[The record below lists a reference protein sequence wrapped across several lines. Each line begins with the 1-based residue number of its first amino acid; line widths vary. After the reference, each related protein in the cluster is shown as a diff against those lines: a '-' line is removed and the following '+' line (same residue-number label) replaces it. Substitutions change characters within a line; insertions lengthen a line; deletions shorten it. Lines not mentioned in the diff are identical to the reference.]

1 MAFECTLME
10 DPVVASDGHTYD
22 RKDIQNWFKTHDISP
37 HTNEPF
43 EDKVLRPNIAIRKLV
58 IAWREKHG
66 LPIPS
71 FAAPTKHLGAGGGGI
86 AAPQILKP
94 VALCAL
100 SKQPLMVFCM
110 TCDKAICV
118 SCALD
123 PARCKSHDTRRLSS
137 IISCVRDA
145 HIAWLQLCAGRPQ
158 QLQAEFDR
166 VDAAAEAAIES
177 LTREVRQEQSELTA
191 ELQRACVGELEGK
204 LQEQAQLLADVQI
217 AAASPEAAIAGSE
230 ACRCLRAAVTRG
242 PQAPDA
248 GCGGG
253 RFESVACSGFGA
265 GLPRGSRLGRIIVVR
280 SQPPA
285 QTLALADDFQSSSL
299 RSDVWAV
306 VLQAGSYAASFQVGG
321 GKLVFRRR
329 AIIRT
334 AARLRASSTCPIT
347 ITGSITI
354 EHSADFFQFFTR
366 SNAVPSNPWSEVTD
380 GIRFFIGNGSWSPDE
395 GNTSLFISAKGGGC
409 AQSASLSAST
419 WQPRV
424 GATYNYRIVDAGSRA
439 QIYIDNS
446 LLLTHSN
453 LDASFAPGGYVS
465 MYNRDTEHSQTS
477 LGAIA
482 ISGRLWVDEL

>member
-1 MAFECTLME
+1 MAFECTLMD

-22 RKDIQNWFKTHDISP
+22 RKDIQDWFKTHDISP

-71 FAAPTKHLGAGGGGI
+71 FAAPAKPLG

-94 VALCAL
+94 FAMCAL

-110 TCDKAICV
+110 TCDKSICV
-118 SCALD
+118 SCAID
-123 PARCKSHDTRRLSS
+123 PARCKSHDTQQLSS

-145 HIAWLQLCAGRPQ
+145 HASWLQLFAARPQ
-158 QLQAEFDR
+158 QLQAQIQR
-166 VDAAAEAAIES
+166 VDAAADAAIES
-177 LTREVRQEQSELTA
+177 FTLEVRQEQAQLKA
-191 ELQRACVGELEGK
+191 ELQRACVGDLEVT
-204 LQEQAQLLADVQI
+204 LQEQAQLLADVEI
-217 AAASPEAAIAGSE
+217 AAASPEAAVAGSE

-242 PQAPDA
+242 SQAPDA

-253 RFESVACSGFGA
+253 RFESVECIGVGAC
-265 GLPRGSRLGRIIVVR
+265 LPPGGRLGRIIVER
-280 SQPPA
+280 CQPPA
-285 QTLALADDFQSSSL
+285 QTHALTDDFQNSSL
-299 RSDVWAV
+299 RRDLWAV

-321 GKLVFRRR
+321 GKLVMRRR

-334 AARLRASSTCPIT
+334 VARLRASTACPIT

-366 SNAVPSNPWSEVTD
+366 SNAVPINPWSEIAD
-380 GIRFFIGNGSWSPDE
+380 GIRFFIGNGSWSPNE
-395 GNTSLFISAKGGGC
+395 AITSLFISAKGGGC
-409 AQSASLSAST
+409 AQSASISAST

-424 GATYNYRIVDAGSRA
+424 GATYNYRIVDAGSFA

-453 LDASFAPGGYVS
+453 LDASFAPGGYVA
-465 MYNRDTEHSQTS
+465 MYNRETEHSQTS

-482 ISGRLWVDEL
+482 ISGRLWVDE